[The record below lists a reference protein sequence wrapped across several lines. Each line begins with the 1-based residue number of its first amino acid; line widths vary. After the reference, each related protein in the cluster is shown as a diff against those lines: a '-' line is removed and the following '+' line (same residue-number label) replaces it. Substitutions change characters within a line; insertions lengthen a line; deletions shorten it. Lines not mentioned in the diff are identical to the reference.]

1 MPWQADRITAPGT
14 RSFTLEE
21 TMHDHV
27 KHLLDHLLAD
37 GYPAERDDDG
47 DIRFKR
53 EGMTYALC
61 FDEDD
66 PDFAKL
72 ILPNVWRIDSEPE
85 LRQALAALDQV
96 NRRMKLVKAHT
107 QAGAVWFTVE
117 LLFDDQCAWERHLS
131 RAVRAIARAVMM
143 FGDAMQDPRADDQA
157 GTPLN

>member
-1 MPWQADRITAPGT
+1 
-14 RSFTLEE
+14 
-21 TMHDHV
+21 
-27 KHLLDHLLAD
+27 
-37 GYPAERDDDG
+37 
-47 DIRFKR
+47 
-53 EGMTYALC
+53 YALC

-117 LLFDDQCAWERHLS
+117 LLFDDQRAWERHLS

-143 FGDAMQDPRADDQA
+143 FGD
-157 GTPLN
+157 

>member
-1 MPWQADRITAPGT
+1 MQ
-14 RSFTLEE
+14 
-21 TMHDHV
+21 DHV
-27 KHLLDHLLAD
+27 NQLLNHLRTE

-61 FDEDD
+61 FDESD

-72 ILPNVWRIDSEPE
+72 ILPNIWRIDSELE
-85 LRQALAALDQV
+85 LQQALAAIDQV

-117 LLFDDQCAWERHLS
+117 LLVDGQSMWERYLP
-131 RAVRAIARAVMM
+131 RAVQAITRAVMM
-143 FGDAMQDPRADDQA
+143 FGEAMQGPRSAIQA